1 MFHVNRLCPIF
12 SLQKLN
18 GLVEAALGWTVMSPN
33 GLWLQPNEWILPPAR
48 TTCWCCSRRDGQLV
62 CNQQSTRLRQLF
74 DRFDM
79 RCLFCWS
86 KTRQPLS
93 SLPLLFWW
101 AWQSKLGTDFLNSR
115 KDLGP
120 KPAAPGCY
128 GLGTNKWVQRRLKPQ
143 QDAVALD
150 KNKR

>member
-79 RCLFCWS
+79 RCLLFVDRKQGNPFHLYHSSFGGHGNPNLERISWTVAKIWGQNLRLRGVMAWAPTNECNGDWS
-86 KTRQPLS
+86 PNKTQ
-93 SLPLLFWW
+93 
-101 AWQSKLGTDFLNSR
+101 
-115 KDLGP
+115 
-120 KPAAPGCY
+120 
-128 GLGTNKWVQRRLKPQ
+128 
-143 QDAVALD
+143 
-150 KNKR
+150 